1 MTEPRRKA
9 KKVKKILEHKDI
21 SLTDT
26 THSMKSHIIVNTVDN
41 PEIQTNMT
49 YTTEHACPTDRV
61 VAERV
66 SRRLC
71 IDAPPWPEP
80 SRSSM
85 T

>member
-9 KKVKKILEHKDI
+9 KKVKKILERKDI

-49 YTTEHACPTDRV
+49 TTPHIPT
-61 VAERV
+61 
-66 SRRLC
+66 S
-71 IDAPPWPEP
+71 PECCL
-80 SRSSM
+80 SSSVGSCSVE
-85 T
+85 